1 MKGGWILFA
10 PAEFYLF
17 EGNVSLISGDP
28 PDKDGS
34 LKSFS
39 FEINTFSLRKRRY
52 LSH

>member
-1 MKGGWILFA
+1 VDFICTCRINERIRIVQKN
-10 PAEFYLF
+10 FYLF

-39 FEINTFSLRKRRY
+39 FEINTL
-52 LSH
+52 